1 MIFICN
7 GTLEH
12 WERENRSKEKK
23 KKRRSSIQVHEKYF
37 VLNLVWLLFRREG
50 SPVRSCRTNVEWDEM
65 RVIAISLI
73 KYRGASFYQSLSQMT
88 NPGRVFHKQ
97 NLSPPLFTV
106 GSSLSFPLF
115 LPPLPFPPLRT
126 TDWPPYLSQRF
137 LGFNCARVQES
148 SHPFSSIDGGDGGLL
163 SWPFTYLL
171 SPSPLLVSFF
181 SSDQTPGLRF
191 NGVFRCRPNPPCPS
205 QKRISG
211 ITRSEKVDER
221 LFLEET
227 IFQRIIIIV
236 LSRN

>member
-1 MIFICN
+1 MVLLSSRRTISGIGENGCAESGSRTFLYCWHIFFLDIKGDRDNNSPRGIRIKDVPLKSQEFIKKKKKVFVISMIFICN

-97 NLSPPLFTV
+97 NPSPLHDGFFFILS
-106 GSSLSFPLF
+106 SF
-115 LPPLPFPPLRT
+115 
-126 TDWPPYLSQRF
+126 S
-137 LGFNCARVQES
+137 
-148 SHPFSSIDGGDGGLL
+148 
-163 SWPFTYLL
+163 
-171 SPSPLLVSFF
+171 SPSPLP
-181 SSDQTPGLRF
+181 SSKNDRLTTLSLP
-191 NGVFRCRPNPPCPS
+191 
-205 QKRISG
+205 KIS
-211 ITRSEKVDER
+211 R
-221 LFLEET
+221 L
-227 IFQRIIIIV
+227 
-236 LSRN
+236 